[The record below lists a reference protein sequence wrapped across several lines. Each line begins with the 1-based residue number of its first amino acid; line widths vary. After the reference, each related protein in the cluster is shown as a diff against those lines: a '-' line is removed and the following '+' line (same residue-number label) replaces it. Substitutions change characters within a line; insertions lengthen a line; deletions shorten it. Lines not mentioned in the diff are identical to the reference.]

1 MPLLFALTEGALH
14 EEKPVWRSHA
24 CCAVVVASGGYPAEF
39 ETGYGILGLDELEK
53 GVMVF
58 HGATRDPYVKE
69 TGLVMEPQ
77 KRERLGNPFSTM
89 FGFGRKR
96 AERVDRQARQALGDP
111 FSKTITAGGR
121 VLTVAALGNTVE
133 QARALAYRN
142 AEQIVFTGRY
152 FRPDIAADD
161 LERGAGP

>member
-1 MPLLFALTEGALH
+1 
-14 EEKPVWRSHA
+14 
-24 CCAVVVASGGYPAEF
+24 
-39 ETGYGILGLDELEK
+39 
-53 GVMVF
+53 
-58 HGATRDPYVKE
+58 
-69 TGLVMEPQ
+69 
-77 KRERLGNPFSTM
+77 M

-142 AEQIVFTGRY
+142 AERIVFTGRY

-161 LERGAGP
+161 